1 MDYKKNNEQGS
12 DLLTKTS
19 KILKRTNISEKSA
32 FKSMQS
38 DAGKKK
44 YSLKHTGLPQSL
56 KRI

>member
-19 KILKRTNISEKSA
+19 KILKRTNISGKSA

-38 DAGKKK
+38 DAGKKE

>member
-19 KILKRTNISEKSA
+19 KIFKRTNISGKSA
-32 FKSMQS
+32 LKSMQS
-38 DAGKKK
+38 DARKKE
-44 YSLKHTGLPQSL
+44 YSIKHTGLPQSL